1 MRRRELIAGL
11 AVGGLPLLA
20 QAQPHTKAARIGYL
34 MSAAPE
40 APIAQRGREAF
51 RQGLRELG
59 YVEGQ
64 NVTIEYRFAEGRLD
78 RLAGLAAELTAS
90 QVDVIVAAPSPSAV
104 AAKRA
109 TGTIPIVMISVG
121 DPEGLGLVASLARP
135 AGNVTGLS
143 FGVGMQTFG
152 KALELLAEAV
162 PGVRRIAILSNPFN
176 PTQSLVRNELD
187 VTAHSV
193 GVLLPRF
200 DVGRVEDLEG
210 AFAAMTDAQVGAVM
224 VITDALFINNAV
236 RVAAAD
242 LWRVLREIADHQR
255 ERAKVDRLLAEKLFS
270 GITFRAHWRSL
281 IGRTVSVAHC
291 TMHDVQPDGRALC
304 AVLDGAAQVAD
315 IRLRLAS
322 TSPPPVDCSGPKLS
336 VACSVVATGTVLNV
350 GGEAGLAEASISR

>member
-187 VTAHSV
+187 VAAHSV

-210 AFAAMTDAQVGAVM
+210 AFAAMTNAQVGAVM

-236 RVAAAD
+236 RVADLSTRSRLPSMHGIREGVEAGGLMSYGAA
-242 LWRVLREIADHQR
+242 IADQWR
-255 ERAKVDRLLAEKLFS
+255 RRAAGYVVRILRGANPAEIPVEQPTKFELVLNARAARALGLTISPSLLA
-270 GITFRAHWRSL
+270 RADEV
-281 IGRTVSVAHC
+281 I
-291 TMHDVQPDGRALC
+291 
-304 AVLDGAAQVAD
+304 
-315 IRLRLAS
+315 
-322 TSPPPVDCSGPKLS
+322 
-336 VACSVVATGTVLNV
+336 
-350 GGEAGLAEASISR
+350 E

>member
-1 MRRRELIAGL
+1 
-11 AVGGLPLLA
+11 
-20 QAQPHTKAARIGYL
+20 
-34 MSAAPE
+34 
-40 APIAQRGREAF
+40 
-51 RQGLRELG
+51 
-59 YVEGQ
+59 
-64 NVTIEYRFAEGRLD
+64 
-78 RLAGLAAELTAS
+78 
-90 QVDVIVAAPSPSAV
+90 
-104 AAKRA
+104 
-109 TGTIPIVMISVG
+109 
-121 DPEGLGLVASLARP
+121 
-135 AGNVTGLS
+135 
-143 FGVGMQTFG
+143 
-152 KALELLAEAV
+152 V

-315 IRLRLAS
+315 IRLQLAS